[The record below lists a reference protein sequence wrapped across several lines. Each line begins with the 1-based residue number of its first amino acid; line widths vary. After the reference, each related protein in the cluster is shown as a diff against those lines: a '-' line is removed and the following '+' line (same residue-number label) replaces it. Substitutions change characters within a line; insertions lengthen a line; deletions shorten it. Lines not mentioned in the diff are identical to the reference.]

1 MPHID
6 TAIPQNNTI
15 ESRVKRIISM
25 ALDVDPD
32 RVKDEARLLD
42 DLGADS
48 LDAVELIMAME
59 EEFGVEISDAEAED
73 VMTVGDVV
81 TLLKMKV
88 R

>member
-1 MPHID
+1 MTHID

>member
-15 ESRVKRIISM
+15 ESRVKRIIGL

-48 LDAVELIMAME
+48 LDAVEMIMAME

>member
-1 MPHID
+1 MTNID
-6 TAIPQNNTI
+6 IAKTDTHDK
-15 ESRVKRIISM
+15 ESRVKRIIGL
-25 ALDVDPD
+25 ALDADPD
-32 RVKDEARLLD
+32 RVRDDARLLD

-48 LDAVELIMAME
+48 LDAVEMIMAME